1 MKAKESFKFLQ
12 DFLDSEIH
20 RVLIMDNTVS
30 IDSSGPFK
38 VEPEVV
44 SAMEEAGFEVPVG
57 YYSTR
62 HYNEMMRRA
71 YQIWQDIL

>member
-1 MKAKESFKFLQ
+1 MTVEESFRFLTS
-12 DFLDSEIH
+12 FLDNEIH
-20 RVLIMDNTVS
+20 RVLIVDNTIS

-38 VEPEVV
+38 VDPGMI

-62 HYNEMMRRA
+62 HYGELMRRA
-71 YQIWQDIL
+71 YQMWQDIL